1 MKQVL
6 RITCVMLGA
15 FVLMLCFSEAQA
27 TGKYPSVIICD
38 IPKYGQRDDYGVD
51 CGMACITMVEAYYKG
66 YQDDGSK
73 NNALYMQVID
83 ESYNSYLNLKQDPI
97 AGITGG
103 NYNKAYT
110 YTEVKNG
117 LTEADLQKIY
127 DNLVEGKPVLLHR
140 YEDKTQYMH
149 WVVVYKYDGPT
160 DKLDANGFWVMSPR
174 LPAQGAAVGGVV
186 YQNYKTFIE
195 MEVPG
200 SYINHIIYYVG
211 GIKSIPINK
220 SNYRLTVTSDEYN
233 DGYIQ
238 MTTGARLLPGSR
250 FVGRYSAGEI
260 LSIDAGSGDELAFE
274 RWTCDR
280 PDGKFANATNGA
292 TTFTM
297 PASDTTVT
305 AHFASTAL
313 EQSPTVSGLTTTSAQ
328 LNNTVTLNK
337 DPSAAAFP
345 AMQSV
350 TCFIGTDKSAVNSA
364 NSSSHPNIYMCSS
377 SNPQPVES
385 TPTAQKYEFSF
396 PTANFTNGSERPPL
410 RQGTTWYYK
419 WEITAEGKTYSSG
432 SVKAFQ
438 VTGWYDLAANKT
450 TSPEFPNIKGTDT
463 DALMEGYVKYDL
475 GSKLIQGG
483 CFLSTSQAD
492 VSNATPDNH
501 SNVLYVADPASTF
514 AQSGNGY
521 SDTSDYRYTR
531 LYYTAQGSQNGSLGF
546 ETALQPGTTYYYKFY
561 SIRPI
566 DGNLGNLEVV
576 YSDVRS
582 FTTTGA
588 TATKYQL
595 TVTASEGGTVNAASG
610 TYAANASIAL
620 VATPSA
626 GYVFNGW
633 TSSNGGAFANAASAS
648 TTFTMPGNATTVT
661 ASFSREVSNI
671 HSFRVVAGT
680 GGTVDESIN
689 GNYATGSK
697 INISATPLPN
707 YVFTGWSCVGGTV
720 ADMDSATTVFTM
732 GTTDAI
738 AMATFTYMP
747 ETLYTL
753 TLSASEGGTVNTSVA
768 GQYAAGAKIDL
779 VATPKQDYVFV
790 SWDSNG
796 GSFTDPYSEAATFT
810 MPASNANVHAEFA
823 YYPSNYALEAS
834 PAVLDFGT
842 LQVGYGA
849 QPGKTVTVKNTG
861 NLTVTLN
868 TAASPANFTFSNF
881 SKTTLAPNES
891 ATLTVTPR
899 TGLAEGTYNILVY
912 INSDVQ
918 AAAAPLSLKLKV
930 AKSAV
935 APSISTTSLYD
946 GTVNTPYVQTLSAS
960 GDTPIVWSLASG
972 SLPAGLQLS
981 STGIISGTPT
991 SPGTTSFTVKAS
1003 NTIPPDAT
1011 RQFSITINP
1020 APAYSIAVAPSAL
1033 SFGTVNTGYAQP
1045 AAQTVTITN
1054 TGNQSVTLNQSNAV
1068 NYAVSA
1074 LSSAALASGAS
1085 ATFTVQPKAGLGAGS
1100 YMENIEVS
1108 AQEGGVAKQTVDVF
1122 FAVQSPVYSL
1132 AVEPASLDFGTLY
1145 TGYGAPAGKQ
1155 ITIRNTG
1162 TVGVTLNSGVSLANF
1177 TVDRFSKTTLAAGE
1191 TAIAIVTP
1199 KVGLTSGNYDT
1210 TVDIS
1215 TLDNSAKATLS
1226 LKLMVADIPTAP
1238 VITTT
1243 KPADGTVGMAY
1254 RQELAATGDA
1264 TIVWSIAAGKLPDG
1278 LSLSADGV
1286 ISGTPTAAGISAFT
1300 VKASNGVN
1308 PDATKELSITIKAA
1322 PVIPTAVPIEIK
1334 PNAVITQ
1341 NKAGI
1346 VNLVVGEGLPD
1357 LTVGN
1362 FKELRVDNK
1371 VVPAGADTFAVRNGS
1386 VIVQLNPAYLNTLS
1400 LGKHNF
1406 TVALQGGVYN
1416 GMEQTAVITVVGSD
1430 AAVLP
1435 KTGDR
1440 TPILRYVALLLLSLA
1455 AGITVVKRKNKSSD
1469 VR

>member
-1 MKQVL
+1 
-6 RITCVMLGA
+6 MLVSA
-15 FVLMLCFSEAQA
+15 DKIS
-27 TGKYPSVIICD
+27 
-38 IPKYGQRDDYGVD
+38 
-51 CGMACITMVEAYYKG
+51 
-66 YQDDGSK
+66 
-73 NNALYMQVID
+73 
-83 ESYNSYLNLKQDPI
+83 LNDFAELK
-97 AGITGG
+97 
-103 NYNKAYT
+103 
-110 YTEVKNG
+110 
-117 LTEADLQKIY
+117 LQKTNNNVSTNNPNVWVAM
-127 DNLVEGKPVLLHR
+127 D
-140 YEDKTQYMH
+140 YMC
-149 WVVVYKYDGPT
+149 
-160 DKLDANGFWVMSPR
+160 ANDVP
-174 LPAQGAAVGGVV
+174 
-186 YQNYKTFIE
+186 E
-195 MEVPG
+195 MHYTASG
-200 SYINHIIYYVG
+200 S
-211 GIKSIPINK
+211 
-220 SNYRLTVTSDEYN
+220 
-233 DGYIQ
+233 
-238 MTTGARLLPGSR
+238 
-250 FVGRYSAGEI
+250 
-260 LSIDAGSGDELAFE
+260 
-274 RWTCDR
+274 
-280 PDGKFANATNGA
+280 
-292 TTFTM
+292 
-297 PASDTTVT
+297 
-305 AHFASTAL
+305 
-313 EQSPTVSGLTTTSAQ
+313 
-328 LNNTVTLNK
+328 NTVMPGTTEGFGRTLNK
-337 DPSAAAFP
+337 
-345 AMQSV
+345 
-350 TCFIGTDKSAVNSA
+350 GTK
-364 NSSSHPNIYMCSS
+364 
-377 SNPQPVES
+377 
-385 TPTAQKYEFSF
+385 
-396 PTANFTNGSERPPL
+396 
-410 RQGTTWYYK
+410 
-419 WEITAEGKTYSSG
+419 
-432 SVKAFQ
+432 
-438 VTGWYDLAANKT
+438 
-450 TSPEFPNIKGTDT
+450 
-463 DALMEGYVKYDL
+463 
-475 GSKLIQGG
+475 
-483 CFLSTSQAD
+483 
-492 VSNATPDNH
+492 
-501 SNVLYVADPASTF
+501 
-514 AQSGNGY
+514 
-521 SDTSDYRYTR
+521 
-531 LYYTAQGSQNGSLGF
+531 
-546 ETALQPGTTYYYKFY
+546 YYYKFWAQLPTTTT
-561 SIRPI
+561 I
-566 DGNLGNLEVV
+566 V
-576 YSDVRS
+576 YSDVGT
-582 FTTTGA
+582 FTTTGGS
-588 TATKYQL
+588 TSTYQL
-595 TVTASEGGTVNAASG
+595 TVTASEGGTVNVASG
-610 TYAANASIAL
+610 TYAANTSIAL

-648 TTFTMPGNATTVT
+648 TTFTMPGNATTIT
-661 ASFSREVSNI
+661 ASFSRDYEPNWSAYNTRNITTTDAQMGERFSIPLSASLDAFGCFMGTDRESIVWITPDTASAYPNVWKVAEDASVYSMQEMSNYKYIDVYYTAQGTGINGFGTTLTPGTTYYFKFFGKLGARDTIYYSPEIHSFTTEQSNI

-680 GGTVDESIN
+680 GGTVDASVN
-689 GNYATGSK
+689 GNYASGSQ

-707 YVFTGWSCVGGTV
+707 YVFTGWSCAGGTV
-720 ADMDSATTVFTM
+720 ADVDSATTVFTM

-738 AMATFTYMP
+738 AMATFTYVP

-899 TGLAEGTYNILVY
+899 TGLTEGSYNLLTYIT
-912 INSDVQ
+912 SDVQ
-918 AAAAPLSLKLKV
+918 VAAAPLSLKLKV

-946 GTVNTPYVQTLSAS
+946 GTVNMPYVQTLSAA

-991 SPGTTSFTVKAS
+991 SPGTASFTVKAS

-1045 AAQTVTITN
+1045 AAQTVTVTN
-1054 TGNQSVTLNQSNAV
+1054 TGNQSVTLNQPNAV

-1226 LKLMVADIPTAP
+1226 LKLMVADTPTAP
-1238 VITTT
+1238 VITTI

-1264 TIVWSIAAGKLPDG
+1264 TIVWSIAGGRLPDG
-1278 LSLSADGV
+1278 LSLSADGI
-1286 ISGTPTAAGISAFT
+1286 ISGTPTAAGTSAFT
-1300 VKASNGVN
+1300 VKASNGVA

-1322 PVIPTAVPIEIK
+1322 TIIPTAVPIEIK

-1455 AGITVVKRKNKSSD
+1455 AGITVVKRRNKSSD

>member
-6 RITCVMLGA
+6 RITCVVLGV
-15 FVLMLCFSEAQA
+15 FVLMLCFSVAKA

-38 IPKYGQRDDYGVD
+38 IPKYGQRHPAGLD

-66 YQDDGSK
+66 YQDDGKADNELYRDVIEASK
-73 NNALYMQVID
+73 VNGY
-83 ESYNSYLNLKQDPI
+83 EQDPI

-103 NYNKAYT
+103 NYNGAYT
-110 YTEVKNG
+110 CELKNG

-140 YEDKTQYMH
+140 INRSGNSMH
-149 WVVVYKYDGPT
+149 WVVVYKYNGPT
-160 DKLDANGFWVMSPR
+160 DKLDVKGFSVMSPQ
-174 LPAQGAAVGGVV
+174 LPAPGAAVGEVL
-186 YQNYKTFIE
+186 YPPYETFID
-195 MEVPG
+195 EVSD
-200 SYINHIIYYVG
+200 SYVNYIIYYTG
-211 GIKSIPINK
+211 GIDQNLIPINK
-220 SNYRLTVTSDEYN
+220 SNYRLTLTSDEYN

-364 NSSSHPNIYMCSS
+364 NSSSHPNIYVCSS

-410 RQGTTWYYK
+410 RQGATWYYK
-419 WEITAEGKTYSSG
+419 WEITAGGKTYSSG
-432 SVKAFQ
+432 NVKAFQ
-438 VTGWYDLAANKT
+438 VTGWYDLAANK
-450 TSPEFPNIKGTDT
+450 ITDT

-588 TATKYQL
+588 AATKYQL

-610 TYAANASIAL
+610 TYAANTSIAL

-707 YVFTGWSCVGGTV
+707 YVFTGWSCVGGTA
-720 ADMDSATTVFTM
+720 ADVDSATTVFTM

-738 AMATFTYMP
+738 AMATFTYVP

-899 TGLAEGTYNILVY
+899 TGLTEGSYNLLTYIT
-912 INSDVQ
+912 SDVQ
-918 AAAAPLSLKLKV
+918 VAAAPLSLKLKV

-991 SPGTTSFTVKAS
+991 SPGTASFTVKAS

-1045 AAQTVTITN
+1045 AAQTVTVTN
-1054 TGNQSVTLNQSNAV
+1054 TGNQSVTLNQPNAV

-1191 TAIAIVTP
+1191 TATATVTP

-1226 LKLMVADIPTAP
+1226 LKLMVADTPTAP
-1238 VITTT
+1238 AITTT
-1243 KPADGTVGMAY
+1243 KPADGTVGVAY

-1300 VKASNGVN
+1300 AKASNGVN
-1308 PDATKELSITIKAA
+1308 PDATKELS
-1322 PVIPTAVPIEIK
+1322 
-1334 PNAVITQ
+1334 
-1341 NKAGI
+1341 
-1346 VNLVVGEGLPD
+1346 
-1357 LTVGN
+1357 
-1362 FKELRVDNK
+1362 
-1371 VVPAGADTFAVRNGS
+1371 
-1386 VIVQLNPAYLNTLS
+1386 
-1400 LGKHNF
+1400 HHH
-1406 TVALQGGVYN
+1406 
-1416 GMEQTAVITVVGSD
+1416 
-1430 AAVLP
+1430 
-1435 KTGDR
+1435 
-1440 TPILRYVALLLLSLA
+1440 
-1455 AGITVVKRKNKSSD
+1455 
-1469 VR
+1469 